1 MDVNEDYPLYDRE
14 LSWVS
19 FNGRVLQE
27 AADARVP
34 LYERL
39 KFLAIYSSNLDE
51 FFRVRV
57 AGIRSLM
64 SLGKKKREKLAFDP
78 AELLAELYR
87 RVDHQQEE
95 FGRIFQ
101 ELLGLLRAHGVVL
114 LREEDI
120 TEEQLRALRAYFRD
134 NVRPFIDPVILGAKG
149 AEDFLR
155 NRALYLMVSL
165 RALAGRAETE
175 AVGCVT
181 IPAGTLPRFVP
192 VPTTDET
199 HAVMFLD
206 DVIRMNCDT
215 VFEDWEVRGAWGV
228 KLNRD
233 ADLHIEDEFSGD
245 LVKKITQ
252 ALAKRET
259 GAPARFLYDPAIPAE
274 LLRRVRRHY
283 GLKKE
288 DLFPGGRYHNFHD
301 LFSFPNP
308 VGDSLRDAPLPPLQ
322 YQPFLRAESLFDA
335 VRERDHILHFPYMSF
350 DPVVRFLEEAAHDE
364 AVEEISITLYRIA
377 SHSAIARALIDAA
390 LHGKRV
396 HVFMEIKARFDE
408 ESNIYWSERLKEA
421 GARVTYSIPGL
432 KVHAKMYR
440 IVRREQEKLREYVYL
455 GTGNFNEKTA
465 GLYCDHGIFSAR
477 KPLAKEVSAVFDI
490 LAKKRIGYEFS
501 ELLVA
506 QFNMRG
512 EINRM
517 IDREIAHAKEGRP
530 AAILMKLNSLEDP
543 KIIRR
548 LYRAARAGVDVTLIV
563 RGICCLLP
571 GVEGVSEGVTARSIV
586 DRFLEHARVYVFHN
600 DGNEEMYLASAD
612 MMRRNLNR
620 RIEVGFPLRDA
631 AMASEVRAILDL
643 QLRDNV
649 KARLIDAEQQ
659 NSYLLG
665 DPDREEVRAQIDT
678 WHYLATLPDVMP
690 PENAAGETPQR

>member
-1 MDVNEDYPLYDRE
+1 MKENYPLYDRE

-27 AADARVP
+27 AADERVP

-64 SLGKKKREKLAFDP
+64 SLGKKKREKLTFDP
-78 AELLAELYR
+78 AELLSELYR
-87 RVDHQQEE
+87 RVNHQQEE

-101 ELLGLLRAHGVVL
+101 DLLGKLREHGVVL
-114 LREEDI
+114 LREDDV
-120 TEEQLRALRAYFRD
+120 TEQQLRYVRSYFRE
-134 NVRPFIDPVILGAKG
+134 NVRPFIDPVLLGEKG
-149 AEDFLR
+149 SDDFLR
-155 NRALYLMVSL
+155 NRALYLMVQL
-165 RALAGRAETE
+165 RGLGDGGKSE
-175 AVGCVT
+175 AVGCVS
-181 IPAGTLPRFVP
+181 IPTERLPRFVALP
-192 VPTTDET
+192 AEEGVY
-199 HAVMFLD
+199 AVMFLD
-206 DVIRMNCDT
+206 DIIRLNCDT

-245 LVKKITQ
+245 LVKKISQ

-259 GAPARFLYDPAIPAE
+259 GVPARFLYDPSMPAA
-274 LLRRVRRHY
+274 LLRDLRRHY
-283 GLKKE
+283 GLQKE

-308 VGDSLRDAPLPPLQ
+308 VGDALRDRDLPALR
-322 YQPFLRAESLFDA
+322 YGPFAGSDSMFDV
-335 VRERDHILHFPYMSF
+335 VRDRDHILHFPYMSF
-350 DPVVRFLEEAAHDE
+350 DPVVRFLEEAAHDDG
-364 AVEEISITLYRIA
+364 VEEISITLYRIA

-390 LHGKRV
+390 MLGKKV

-408 ESNIYWSERLKEA
+408 ESNIYWSERLNEA
-421 GARVTYSIPGL
+421 GAKVTYSIPGL

-440 IVRREQEKLREYVYL
+440 IVRREAEKKREYVYL

-465 GLYCDHGIFSAR
+465 GLYCDHGLFSAR
-477 KPLAKEVSAVFDI
+477 KSLAREVSAVFDI
-490 LAKKRIGYEFS
+490 LAKRRVGYEFS

-512 EINRM
+512 EMNRL
-517 IDREIAHAKEGRP
+517 IDREIAHAKEGKP
-530 AAILMKLNSLEDP
+530 AAILMKMNSLEDP

-548 LYRAARAGVDVTLIV
+548 LYRASQSGVDVTLIV

-571 GVEGVSEGVTARSIV
+571 GVEDVSDRIRARSIV
-586 DRFLEHARVYVFHN
+586 DRYLEHARVYIFHN
-600 DGNEEMYLASAD
+600 EGKEEMYLASAD

-620 RIEVGFPLRDA
+620 RIEVGFPLQDA
-631 AMASEVRAILDL
+631 GLAAEVRAIIDL

-649 KARLIDAEQQ
+649 KARLMDAKQQ
-659 NSYLLG
+659 NSYLSG
-665 DPDREEVRAQIDT
+665 EEGREAVRAQVDT
-678 WHYLATLPDVMP
+678 WHYLATLPDVES
-690 PENAAGETPQR
+690 PEAPIVPQD